1 MRAISAIFT
10 LFAILATIS
19 CTKERVAG
27 GSGAL
32 LRITPG
38 TEVPVKSIVCDS
50 NISEREIGLQ
60 ITNYTG
66 ISFYEGLS
74 SIENLKLLRPI
85 PGGPWEFR
93 DQNNLPVEIK
103 VYEDSAKIHA
113 YYPYTPEHVQG
124 IGSLAKMDID
134 IPAAQTYGQVSDYL
148 WGCQDKT
155 LPEGGFSINSRYPE
169 VFLRLNH
176 SLSMVAFVF
185 YKSGYTGEG
194 RVTSVEMR
202 SKTANNIFRANKS
215 EPNDLKMSLS
225 NGGITGGSMVSALS
239 LTGIDALITLDA
251 KPEETPADL
260 FANKNFHMLLVPANI
275 LQREDVELSF
285 VIDGETY
292 TSPLPGAGA
301 LNFTPGNAS
310 IFIVKLSPNLLK
322 ITGVADWNLVSY
334 EVSSGYD
341 DLWYGMQPVQIGN
354 LLWAPVN
361 VGYDPVSNPYGL
373 MFQWHRKYGQIFGT
387 TTLTTGPVDLS
398 TGNDPANSLKF
409 YTRTIS
415 PYDWCISTQSLWDM
429 AESYNPCPIGWRVP
443 TSAEMIL
450 LKQSGSTWVNAG
462 EGGVANLAGMWF
474 GGNHSTDR
482 TGSVFLPAG
491 GLIMNSGTSVSRT
504 IYRGYYHATDVIS
517 ESPYEL
523 YLSSSLS
530 EVRHAGTSKSSG
542 KTIRCV
548 KTIL

>member
-38 TEVPVKSIVCDS
+38 AEVPVKSIVSDS

-225 NGGITGGSMVSALS
+225 NGGIAGGSMVSALS

-260 FANKNFHMLLVPANI
+260 FANKNFHMFLVPANI
-275 LQREDVELSF
+275 LQREDIELSF

-310 IFIVKLSPNLLK
+310 IFIVKLSPNSLK

-341 DLWYGMQPVQIGN
+341 DLWYGMQPVQIGS

-373 MFQWHRKYGQIFGT
+373 MFQWHRKYGQVFGT
-387 TTLTTGPVDLS
+387 INIVNGLVALEV
-398 TGNDPANSLKF
+398 GNDAANSTKF
-409 YTRTIS
+409 FKNENS
-415 PYDWCISTQSLWDM
+415 PFDWCNARQPFWDM
-429 AESYNPCPIGWRVP
+429 SEQYNPCPQGWRVP
-443 TSAEMIL
+443 TLSDFAALRLE
-450 LKQSGSTWVNAG
+450 GSTWVNSGDGGMNNVAG
-462 EGGVANLAGMWF
+462 RWY
-474 GGNHSTDR
+474 GGNHGTDR
-482 TGSVFLPAG
+482 VGSVFLPAA
-491 GLIMNSGTSVSRT
+491 GLIGSQGTSNYRTTSSNGQYTTIDVSGND
-504 IYRGYYHATDVIS
+504 IYRFRFT
-517 ESPYEL
+517 ESLNETSTINRAAG
-523 YLSSSLS
+523 LS
-530 EVRHAGTSKSSG
+530 V
-542 KTIRCV
+542 RCV
-548 KTIL
+548 KTL

>member
-1 MRAISAIFT
+1 MRVIPAIFT
-10 LFAILATIS
+10 LFAILATFS

-38 TEVPVKSIVCDS
+38 TEVPVKSIVSNS
-50 NISEREIGLQ
+50 NISEKEIGIQ

-66 ISFYEGLS
+66 TSLYEGLGS
-74 SIENLKLLRPI
+74 LENLKLIRPI
-85 PGGPWEFR
+85 PGGSWEFR

-113 YYPYTPEHVQG
+113 YYPYAPELVQG

-155 LPEGGFSINSRYPE
+155 LPEGGFSISAKHPN

-194 RVTSVEMR
+194 RVTSMEMR

-239 LTGIDALITLDA
+239 LTGIDALITLDT
-251 KPEETPADL
+251 KPEETPTYL
-260 FANKNFHMLLVPANI
+260 FANKNFYMFLVPANI
-275 LQREDVELSF
+275 LLREDIELSF

-292 TSPLPGAGA
+292 TSPLPGTGA

-310 IFIVKLSPNLLK
+310 IFIVKLSPNSLK
-322 ITGVADWNLVSY
+322 ITGVPN
-334 EVSSGYD
+334 
-341 DLWYGMQPVQIGN
+341 
-354 LLWAPVN
+354 
-361 VGYDPVSNPYGL
+361 
-373 MFQWHRKYGQIFGT
+373 GT
-387 TTLTTGPVDLS
+387 LS
-398 TGNDPANSLKF
+398 H
-409 YTRTIS
+409 TR
-415 PYDWCISTQSLWDM
+415 
-429 AESYNPCPIGWRVP
+429 
-443 TSAEMIL
+443 
-450 LKQSGSTWVNAG
+450 
-462 EGGVANLAGMWF
+462 
-474 GGNHSTDR
+474 
-482 TGSVFLPAG
+482 
-491 GLIMNSGTSVSRT
+491 
-504 IYRGYYHATDVIS
+504 
-517 ESPYEL
+517 
-523 YLSSSLS
+523 
-530 EVRHAGTSKSSG
+530 
-542 KTIRCV
+542 
-548 KTIL
+548 